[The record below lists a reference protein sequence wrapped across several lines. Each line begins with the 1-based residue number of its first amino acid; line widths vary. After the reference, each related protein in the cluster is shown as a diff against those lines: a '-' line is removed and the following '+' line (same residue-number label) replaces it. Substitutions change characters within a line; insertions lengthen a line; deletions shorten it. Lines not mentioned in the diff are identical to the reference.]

1 MKLKNIISKLLHA
14 TGSKYCVACNSRVKF
29 FKKIGDDSRQEI
41 NSIRNAPDGFETL
54 NMDDYYCPICSAND
68 RDRLILS
75 YLQESTISSDAV
87 LEIAPSKA
95 IRNKLMS
102 KEYNYRCCDLYML
115 GVDDVC
121 DITNMTC
128 YEDAA
133 FDVVICSHV
142 LEHIHDDD
150 LAVAEIARILKP
162 KGKAVILVPIP
173 LGLENNLY
181 DSKLTD
187 PAERI
192 KYYGQNDHVRMYSK
206 NGLVK
211 LISNAGLKVE
221 TWGRS
226 NASMQFDKVGL
237 SATSTLYLAVKQ

>member
-1 MKLKNIISKLLHA
+1 MKIKQKIKKLHHIGGVFECIA
-14 TGSKYCVACNSRVKF
+14 CGS
-29 FKKIGDDSRQEI
+29 
-41 NSIRNAPDGFETL
+41 SIRSFAEVDSALRKDANSVLCAPNGFETL
-54 NMDDYYCPICSAND
+54 NLDAYFCPICGAND
-68 RDRLILS
+68 RDRFILH
-75 YLQESTISSDAV
+75 YLLTNNKNGSKI
-87 LEIAPSKA
+87 LEIAPSQA
-95 IRNKLMS
+95 IRQKLK
-102 KEYNYRCCDLYML
+102 KEHFDYRCCDLYMP

-121 DITNMTC
+121 DITKMTC
-128 YEDAA
+128 YSDAS

-150 LAVAEIARILKP
+150 QAVAEIARILKP
-162 KGKAVILVPIP
+162 KGKAIILVPIP

-181 DSKLTD
+181 DPSLTD

-221 TWGRS
+221 TWERS
-226 NASMQFDKVGL
+226 NASFQFDKFGL
-237 SATSTLYLAVKQ
+237 SATSTLYLAVKS

>member
-1 MKLKNIISKLLHA
+1 MKLKNIIRKLIHA
-14 TGSKYCVACNSRVKF
+14 SGSNYCIACNSRVRF
-29 FKKIGDDSRQEI
+29 FNKIGDDSRQEI
-41 NSIRNAPDGFETL
+41 SSIRNALDGFETL
-54 NMDDYYCPICSAND
+54 NMDAYYCPICSAND

-75 YLQESTISSDAV
+75 YLLHRTISADAV
-87 LEIAPSKA
+87 LEIAPSNA
-95 IRNKLMS
+95 IRNKLLS
-102 KEYNYRCCDLYML
+102 EKYNYRCCDLYMP

-150 LAVAEIARILKP
+150 RAVAEIARILKP
-162 KGKAVILVPIP
+162 KGKALILVPIP

-181 DSKLTD
+181 DPSLID

-226 NASMQFDKVGL
+226 NVSVQFDKVGL